1 MADRISKEKR
11 SWNMSQIHSSNTSI
25 ELVVRKDLFRRGFRY
40 RINMKTLPG
49 KPDIVLPKYKTAI
62 FIHGC
67 FWHRH
72 TDCKFA
78 ATPSSNVEFWNEKF
92 KKNINNDQRHYKDL
106 ESLGWRVIVV
116 WQCEINQNF
125 TELMDRLE
133 AEIRQ

>member
-1 MADRISKEKR
+1 
-11 SWNMSQIHSSNTSI
+11 MSQIHSSNTSI